1 VRRNSLLAAL
11 LSIALLLAACGDDDG
26 DTATDGGTPSGGAGE
41 PASDGDESQ
50 RGEGIS
56 FTVGFTGSEDIGHMN
71 MLEALEQMEELGYEA
86 NAQYLAETEL
96 VTDSVVRGQFQVGI
110 ITTPV
115 LVAHEQG
122 ATNLSIVGV
131 RNPNDWAIVAQ
142 DGIES
147 CDDLEGKRFAIH
159 SEGSVMA
166 AIYRQW
172 ASEACSEGVRP
183 DEIVISG
190 SDNRTAAL
198 MAGQIDATAV
208 QIQDLATLRTQ
219 YADQYTVLSPQW
231 RENPDLVSSG
241 VYVNDEWAADN
252 GQAVTDMLMF
262 MTEIARDWT
271 ENPETYEEE
280 IRERFPDKTDEEIQ
294 FFVEELT
301 AAGLFA
307 TNGGIT
313 EEAMGT
319 TIEFFTEAG
328 TIEGSVTAED
338 VLDLTY
344 LREALEEL
352 DVELSTQ
359 SEFLE

>member
-1 VRRNSLLAAL
+1 
-11 LSIALLLAACGDDDG
+11 
-26 DTATDGGTPSGGAGE
+26 
-41 PASDGDESQ
+41 
-50 RGEGIS
+50 
-56 FTVGFTGSEDIGHMN
+56 
-71 MLEALEQMEELGYEA
+71 
-86 NAQYLAETEL
+86 
-96 VTDSVVRGQFQVGI
+96 
-110 ITTPV
+110 
-115 LVAHEQG
+115 
-122 ATNLSIVGV
+122 
-131 RNPNDWAIVAQ
+131 
-142 DGIES
+142 
-147 CDDLEGKRFAIH
+147 
-159 SEGSVMA
+159 MA

-172 ASEACSEGVRP
+172 ASDACSEGVRP

-231 RENPDLVSSG
+231 EENPDLISSG
-241 VYVNDEWAADN
+241 VYVNDAWAADN
-252 GQAVTDMLMF
+252 SQAVTDMLTL

-271 ENPETYEEE
+271 ENPESYEEE
-280 IRERFPDKTDEEIQ
+280 IRERFPKKADEEID
-294 FFVEELT
+294 FFVNELT

-313 EEAMGT
+313 EEAMET

-359 SEFLE
+359 SEFLQ